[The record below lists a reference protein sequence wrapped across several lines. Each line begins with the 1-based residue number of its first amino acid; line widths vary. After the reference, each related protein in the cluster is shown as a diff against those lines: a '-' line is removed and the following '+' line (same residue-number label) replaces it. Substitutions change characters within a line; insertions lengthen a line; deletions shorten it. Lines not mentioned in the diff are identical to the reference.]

1 MFRVTG
7 IIATKKDQQGSSS
20 TWTGQ
25 GAQPL
30 CCGREAGRS
39 GPRESGNGMHGKEER
54 IPRLSL
60 STRQQLQCWFSP
72 LLNAILNNLWLH
84 PLTAEMFTRA
94 VKAHQQTQPCV
105 SAPPC
110 QLDCRLGQHGALVP
124 AGLPFSGVAGDR
136 EYGGYPL
143 SR

>member
-7 IIATKKDQQGSSS
+7 IIATRKDQQGSSS
-20 TWTGQ
+20 TWMGQ

-30 CCGREAGRS
+30 CCGREAGWS
-39 GPRESGNGMHGKEER
+39 GTQGSGNGMHGKEER

-110 QLDCRLGQHGALVP
+110 QLDCRLGQRGALVP

-136 EYGGYPL
+136 EYGVYPL